1 MPNSL
6 YDNDA
11 SCPLKQLLTLL
22 DDCLSHWDSS
32 EVTFVIQVHQVLLSC
47 ACRHSPSRV
56 GYSLFPQWELFKTS
70 FVRTISIFDA
80 TTLKPLV
87 LSCLSFFLAVADEH
101 VVLCMEV
108 EKLQTLLLRL
118 FDRIRIPNINSNDN
132 NNIDEVCANREL
144 ISHALR
150 LLQVCT
156 YILLYNSS
164 NNHKLG
170 LILRNC
176 LVRAWCGRDV

>member
-1 MPNSL
+1 MSSSL

-11 SCPLKQLLTLL
+11 PCPLKQLIALL
-22 DDCLSHWDSS
+22 DDSLAHWDAS
-32 EVTFVIQVHQVLLSC
+32 EVTYVLQVHQVLLSC
-47 ACRHSPSRV
+47 VSHRSPSHV

-101 VVLCMEV
+101 MVLSMEV
-108 EKLQTLLLRL
+108 ETLQTLLLRL
-118 FDRIRIPNINSNDN
+118 FDRIRIPNINSNDS

-144 ISHALR
+144 ISRALH

-164 NNHKLG
+164 NNHKLS

-176 LVRAWCGRDV
+176 LVEAWCGRDE